1 MHIYATPRAVR
12 VLSEGRPGLCV
23 TFLHSTSCTRA
34 VPTLEKSETSSH
46 CVPHLLIPPPA
57 SSAAHSRCCGA
68 RPGGVVQAED
78 KEALLR
84 KEARDA
90 RLKAA
95 ELSDKARGLRA
106 LAQKGVNNVLEAAL
120 PPAAPAP

>member
-1 MHIYATPRAVR
+1 MPR
-12 VLSEGRPGLCV
+12 
-23 TFLHSTSCTRA
+23 
-34 VPTLEKSETSSH
+34 
-46 CVPHLLIPPPA
+46 LLLAPPVAPPPA
-57 SSAAHSRCCGA
+57 TAGPPSGHCRPTLRLIPLTPAA
-68 RPGGVVQAED
+68 QAED

-120 PPAAPAP
+120 PPPATAP